1 MLPAAGDHADRLRG
15 DDDGVGAEA
24 GRQAGDHR
32 GHYLLLSDGHLRL
45 VVVLSF
51 FLDFSSPMTAEE
63 FEDKL
68 AVA

>member
-1 MLPAAGDHADRLRG
+1 MLPAAGDHVDRLCG

-24 GRQAGDHR
+24 GRQAGDH
-32 GHYLLLSDGHLRL
+32 GHYLLLTDGHLRL